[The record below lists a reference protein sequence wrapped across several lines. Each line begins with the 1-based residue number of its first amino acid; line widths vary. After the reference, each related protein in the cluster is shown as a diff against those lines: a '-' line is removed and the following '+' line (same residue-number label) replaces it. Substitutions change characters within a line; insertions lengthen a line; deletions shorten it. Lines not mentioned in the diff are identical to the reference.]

1 MKKIK
6 KCKRCKQK
14 FMFESQLLRH
24 QSTWQCDKCKQKFT
38 FESQLLRHQSTH
50 TDKKPFKCAS
60 KTCPKFKE
68 GFKSQQALERHMD
81 VHKGKLIKCDIL
93 GCPKSFSTCHYL
105 RDHKNTA
112 HGQPYECKHV
122 LDGMTAHSNANHA
135 KHFWTTINFSVHS
148 IQVDLM

>member
-1 MKKIK
+1 
-6 KCKRCKQK
+6 
-14 FMFESQLLRH
+14 MFEPQLLRH
-24 QSTWQCDKCKQKFT
+24 QSTWQCEKCKQKFT
-38 FESQLLRHQSTH
+38 FESQLSRHQSTH
-50 TDKKPFKCAS
+50 TDKKPFRCAS

-68 GFKSQQALERHMD
+68 GFKIQQALDRHMD

-122 LDGMTAHSNANHA
+122 LDGCTFKCKSCKTLLDHHKLFCPFNSDRSNVN
-135 KHFWTTINFSVHS
+135 
-148 IQVDLM
+148 